1 MKRDYNDLPQSER
14 EALES
19 LADKPDSEIDMK
31 DIPEIHDWSGAQRGV
46 FYRSV
51 KRQITLRL
59 DPDII
64 AWFKLRD
71 PEGRGYQSL
80 INRALRDY
88 VTEQER
94 ASGPASKAE

>member
-1 MKRDYNDLPQSER
+1 MKRDYNDLPRSER
-14 EALES
+14 EDLEA

-31 DIPEIHDWSGAQRGV
+31 DIPEILDWSGAQRGV
-46 FYRSV
+46 FYRPV

-59 DPDII
+59 DADVI
-64 AWFKLRD
+64 AWFKLRN

-94 ASGPASKAE
+94 TSGPASKAE